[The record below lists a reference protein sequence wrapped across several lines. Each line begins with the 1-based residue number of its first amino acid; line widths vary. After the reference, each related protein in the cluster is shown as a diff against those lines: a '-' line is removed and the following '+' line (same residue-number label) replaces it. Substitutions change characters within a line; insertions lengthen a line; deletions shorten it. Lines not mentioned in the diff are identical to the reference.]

1 MERPRCSLLDEWR
14 DRTRSLRTVAH
25 CSATKGSEP
34 LTPATPGT
42 KPDTAG
48 HVSSNP
54 LVETSGIR
62 HIHRGSKRVV
72 VAKGRRE
79 EAVRRDGW
87 WLRSRRLGRRRR
99 CAVLETG
106 FLGRR
111 ANRACAAA
119 ALGPVPLRG
128 AAPCRPHS
136 SGAGRH
142 PPVASPARTDGLGVG
157 HLAETAA
164 SRRD

>member
-1 MERPRCSLLDEWR
+1 MNGGIERGLSGRW
-14 DRTRSLRTVAH
+14 RTVQPRKGTSH
-25 CSATKGSEP
+25 RHPLRRERSRTQQATYR
-34 LTPATPGT
+34 AI
-42 KPDTAG
+42 
-48 HVSSNP
+48 P

-87 WLRSRRLGRRRR
+87 WLRSRRPGRRRR

-106 FLGRR
+106 VPGSESESRVR
-111 ANRACAAA
+111 CCCVRPGSPPRGHAVQA
-119 ALGPVPLRG
+119 ALQRG
-128 AAPCRPHS
+128 RAP
-136 SGAGRH
+136 
-142 PPVASPARTDGLGVG
+142 PPVASPARTEGAELGVG